1 MSWLGYRQFK
11 KDEINWVK
19 DDQNNLIPDEMK
31 VDEKIIFLGV
41 VGIKDPVRDE
51 VPAAVSEV
59 QSAGIIVRMVTGDH
73 LDTAT
78 HIAKEC
84 GILTNPKQICML
96 GEDFRRMLDNEDSKS
111 IRDKMLRL
119 RVVARSRPEDKEAMV
134 EWYKGNGDVVSVTGD
149 GANDALALQEADV
162 GLAMNIQGTD
172 VAKEASDIIIMDDNF
187 ASIVKTVM
195 WGRSVY
201 DNIRKFVQFQ
211 LTVNVVALTL
221 SVITAFS
228 KEYQLPLTAVQL
240 LWVNLIMDTLAALA
254 LATEM
259 PTEDLLHRRPYSR
272 STYLISPSMWRFV
285 FVHSFFQ
292 LIICMVI
299 LFKGEEWL
307 GLEGDSNFRDGSSGE
322 PENRRLK
329 CIIFNT
335 FVWMQIFNE
344 INARKV
350 NGEWNVVEGFFD
362 NWMFSAILAL
372 TSLLQFLIVQYADVF
387 ANTMELNVQ
396 QWAFCVVVGTVSFP
410 ISQIALWVPV
420 DYETGMVEVNP
431 EYFYVDP
438 NFVNSTGKGDTTS
451 SPTTV

>member
-1 MSWLGYRQFK
+1 MIPSNDIRID
-11 KDEINWVK
+11 KD
-19 DDQNNLIPDEMK
+19 
-31 VDEKIIFLGV
+31 IIFLGV

-51 VPAAVSEV
+51 VPEAVARV
-59 QSAGIIVRMVTGDH
+59 QRAGIIVRMVTGDH
-73 LDTAT
+73 LDTAK

-84 GILTNPKQICML
+84 GILQNPSQLCML
-96 GEDFRRMLDNEDSKS
+96 GEDFRRMLDSESKQT
-111 IRDKMLRL
+111 IKRKMLDL

-162 GLAMNIQGTD
+162 GLAMHIQGTE
-172 VAKEASDIIIMDDNF
+172 VAKEASDIVIMDDNF

-221 SVITAFS
+221 SVITAFH
-228 KEYQLPLTAVQL
+228 KDYQLPLTAVQL

-259 PTEDLLHRRPYSR
+259 PTVDLLNRRPYAR
-272 STYLISPSMWRFV
+272 ETYLISPSMWRFV

-299 LFKGEEWL
+299 LFNGEKWL
-307 GLEGDSNFRDGSSGE
+307 DLEGAENFEDDGHGHL
-322 PENRRLK
+322 ENRRLK
-329 CIIFNT
+329 CMIFNT
-335 FVWMQIFNE
+335 FVWLQIFNE

-372 TSLLQFLIVQYADVF
+372 TAVLQFGIVQFAGDF
-387 ANTMELNVQ
+387 ANTIDLNVQ

-431 EYFYVDP
+431 EYFYVDEA
-438 NFVNSTGKGDTTS
+438 FVKSTDDDVTTS
-451 SPTTV
+451 SPTTMKHTNKA